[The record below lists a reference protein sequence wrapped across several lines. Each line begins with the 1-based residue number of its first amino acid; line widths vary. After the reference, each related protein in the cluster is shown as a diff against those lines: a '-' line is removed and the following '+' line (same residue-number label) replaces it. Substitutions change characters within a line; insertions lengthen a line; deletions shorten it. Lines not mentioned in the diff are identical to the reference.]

1 MQCNTSVFQEDIRTE
16 PYRDDVFIIII
27 VIIIIIIIII
37 IIQEDGITSKI
48 NYLPKIVVCHTNLRP
63 KEIIFISQKMLMI
76 L

>member
-16 PYRDDVFIIII
+16 PYRDDVFII
-27 VIIIIIIIII
+27 VIIIIIIII

>member
-27 VIIIIIIIII
+27 VIIIIIII